1 MEVKFSILLFII
13 TFADIYFNYYSN
25 EFPEYHKA
33 RLYSDFLTLIC
44 IFSPVFLVLFICS
57 IGIFLYFQL
66 IDNNM
71 VQKCTFYVTVICVLS
86 VIIFALISSVIQLYS
101 IYIYFAYDGSSKIQ
115 NKIIK
120 VLMWISFINI
130 IIKIF
135 FAFCDFISSLK
146 KPINENNEE
155 NEKMVE
161 LEEQD
166 RI

>member
-1 MEVKFSILLFII
+1 
-13 TFADIYFNYYSN
+13 
-25 EFPEYHKA
+25 
-33 RLYSDFLTLIC
+33 
-44 IFSPVFLVLFICS
+44 
-57 IGIFLYFQL
+57 
-66 IDNNM
+66 M

-86 VIIFALISSVIQLYS
+86 VIIFALISSIIQLYS

-120 VLMWISFINI
+120 ILMWISFINI

-135 FAFCDFISSLK
+135 FAICDFISSLK